1 MSSTVAGK
9 TRCYSEIA
17 SLLWKHGLWSF
28 GKSLGLQDV
37 QAGAAESLHVR
48 RDGSS
53 PDPEALADD
62 IEKLGPIYIKFAQI
76 AATRKDLVPA
86 EYCQAFRRLQDDVAP
101 ITVEEIY
108 SVLEQELGAS
118 VATMFSTF
126 DPKPL
131 ATASIAQV
139 HRATLRDGR
148 EVVVKIQKPGI
159 LPKAEE
165 QLECLQ
171 QLSDMADKATDFGR
185 AMRFGSMVRAV
196 AYAFSS
202 EVDFRNEARNLIQ
215 LRQNLSEFDAVQIP
229 RVYESFTRPRV
240 VVMEYISGT
249 PIDKMSGVVLNE
261 IDTVPIAKQLVHAY
275 LKQTLIDGIFHADP
289 HPGNLLLTREHRVAI
304 LDGGMVV
311 RLSPTTRSSLG
322 MLVLS
327 ISEGD
332 GESVGNIAAEV
343 GFQEANFDRVSF
355 RKSIGQIVAHTQ
367 IGQGK
372 GISIGQSMI
381 RLVSAAGRSGLTMPA
396 ELILFTKALL
406 QMEETLLKLNPS
418 MHLGELVKEFCPE
431 IMRAKAFEGLSLTK
445 FTQKAFEVAD
455 LSAELPRRLNR
466 ITQQLADN
474 EFKIRVDTIDER
486 SLIAGIEKVANRIA
500 AGLVSA
506 ALIVAA
512 SILMNIESIRDSGAA
527 WSIAI
532 AFFILAASVGLY
544 LIYRSIATD
553 HVPVTRN

>member
-289 HPGNLLLTREHRVAI
+289 HPGNLLLTREHRW
-304 LDGGMVV
+304 LFSMVV
-311 RLSPTTRSSLG
+311 WSFGYRQLLEVPWECWCFRSQRETVRALATSPQRS
-322 MLVLS
+322 
-327 ISEGD
+327 D
-332 GESVGNIAAEV
+332 
-343 GFQEANFDRVSF
+343 F
-355 RKSIGQIVAHTQ
+355 RKRISIECRFEKHWQIVAHTQ

-372 GISIGQSMI
+372 GTSIGQSMI
-381 RLVSAAGRSGLTMPA
+381 RLVSAAG
-396 ELILFTKALL
+396 E
-406 QMEETLLKLNPS
+406 
-418 MHLGELVKEFCPE
+418 
-431 IMRAKAFEGLSLTK
+431 
-445 FTQKAFEVAD
+445 
-455 LSAELPRRLNR
+455 
-466 ITQQLADN
+466 
-474 EFKIRVDTIDER
+474 
-486 SLIAGIEKVANRIA
+486 AG
-500 AGLVSA
+500 
-506 ALIVAA
+506 
-512 SILMNIESIRDSGAA
+512 
-527 WSIAI
+527 
-532 AFFILAASVGLY
+532 
-544 LIYRSIATD
+544 
-553 HVPVTRN
+553 